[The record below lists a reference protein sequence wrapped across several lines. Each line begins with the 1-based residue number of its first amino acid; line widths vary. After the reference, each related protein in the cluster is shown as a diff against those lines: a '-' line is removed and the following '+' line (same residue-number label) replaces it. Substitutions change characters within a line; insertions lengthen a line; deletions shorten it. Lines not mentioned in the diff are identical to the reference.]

1 MLRHESKTKSSN
13 KAKRLKQTNKP
24 EASWLLFFLFL
35 LLLSSLSAEADG
47 AADDRWGD
55 QRDRDRRRGG
65 GGNDPSHPSLLSRER
80 EREPPT
86 ASDGVPNASIVVKV

>member
-1 MLRHESKTKSSN
+1 VLRHESKTKSSN

-24 EASWLLFFLFL
+24 DGLLGYYSSCSFFF
-35 LLLSSLSAEADG
+35 SPLSAEADG

-65 GGNDPSHPSLLSRER
+65 GGNDPPHRSLSSRER